1 MSYNIMRTQKLKD
14 RAKVTSA
21 ASHNFRLRHQGNIDA
36 SRSQLNQVL
45 VNNLNANLNVAEGL
59 QEALTGHYKALG
71 VKERKNSVLA
81 QEFVISAS
89 PEFFE
94 GLKPEQVE
102 IWAKHQVKFMR
113 KEFGDNV
120 QVAVLHL
127 DEATPHLHFLLS
139 CEEKS
144 LKRYK
149 NQKGEFFKETYSLNA
164 NRWGPDFLVDLHTRH
179 AEHNAPLKLKRGKR
193 NSGVAHKPLK
203 DYYRDLNKI
212 KRELEGRLHHAE
224 MVPDLVGIIDLLA
237 ETIEALD
244 PPNATLAKMARL
256 ASNLAGKARGAA
268 PPTPPQGGGKG
279 PAP

>member
-71 VKERKNSVLA
+71 SRSGRTVFWRKSSSYRPVRS
-81 QEFVISAS
+81 FR
-89 PEFFE
+89 

-164 NRWGPDFLVDLHTRH
+164 NRWGPDFLVDLH
-179 AEHNAPLKLKRGKR
+179 G
-193 NSGVAHKPLK
+193 
-203 DYYRDLNKI
+203 
-212 KRELEGRLHHAE
+212 
-224 MVPDLVGIIDLLA
+224 
-237 ETIEALD
+237 
-244 PPNATLAKMARL
+244 
-256 ASNLAGKARGAA
+256 
-268 PPTPPQGGGKG
+268 TPSTMLR
-279 PAP
+279 